1 MQVKA
6 TLDDI
11 FYQFAIKCMMTIIDE
26 SIKDQALLITVGGT
40 VN

>member
-1 MQVKA
+1 MKVKA

-26 SIKDQALLITVGGT
+26 NIKDQALLITVGGT